1 MAKFDVN
8 KIRNVAVIAHG
19 GAGKTSLTEA
29 MLFDSGSID
38 RLGSVEEGNTTT
50 DCEPEEISRKISITS
65 SFGFCDWNS
74 HRINLIDTPGFIN
87 FVEDTRGSLKAVDG
101 AVVIVSAISGV
112 KAETEKVW
120 KYACEYEIP
129 RIVFINKMDKE
140 SANFPGALDEL
151 AQSFGTEGIPL
162 QIPIGAGETFS
173 GIINL
178 INMKAY
184 KFSGGNPP
192 KAEESDIP
200 ADMLLEAQEF
210 RKKLVEKIAES
221 EDALLEKYL
230 EGGEL
235 TQEEVIKGIKEGSLS
250 RRFIP
255 VVCGSATKN
264 IGIPQLLDA
273 IILCLPSPADLV
285 RIFPIKGKN
294 PKDAKEAQRKP
305 DEKEPFAAYV
315 FKTIAD
321 PYAGKLSLFRV
332 YSGLLKA
339 DSTVL
344 NATTGAKERIGQIF
358 YLLGKKQIPASS
370 LGPGEIG
377 VVSKLKE
384 TNTGDTLSDEAHP
397 IVFEKVKFAEPIISY
412 AIAPKSKGDEEKV
425 STGLHRILE
434 EDPTIKF
441 HRDEETKEMIL
452 SGMGQVHLEVALE
465 RLKRKFSVEVVMK
478 TPKIP
483 YRETIKT
490 AADAQG
496 KYKKQSGGRGQYGD
510 CRIKIEPLPRGKGFE
525 FVDDIVGGAIP
536 RQYIPAVEKGIVD
549 AMHEGIIAGYPM
561 VDVKVTLYD
570 GSYHTVDSSEMA
582 FKIAGSLAIKKA
594 VENAK
599 PILLEP
605 IMKIEITTPDETL
618 GAVIGDLN
626 SKRGK
631 VQGVESQARSQ
642 KISALVPMSE
652 MLTYANQLH
661 SLTSGRGLY
670 SMEFS
675 HYEEVPS
682 HQAQKIIAERAAQKK
697 EKAEEK

>member
-1 MAKFDVN
+1 MFFPRRHAQLQ
-8 KIRNVAVIAHG
+8 RH
-19 GAGKTSLTEA
+19 S
-29 MLFDSGSID
+29 
-38 RLGSVEEGNTTT
+38 
-50 DCEPEEISRKISITS
+50 
-65 SFGFCDWNS
+65 
-74 HRINLIDTPGFIN
+74 GFIN

-101 AVVIVSAISGV
+101 AVVIVSALSGV

-151 AQSFGTEGIPL
+151 AQSFGTEGVPL
-162 QIPIGAGETFS
+162 QIPIGSGETFS

-184 KFSGGNPP
+184 QFSGG
-192 KAEESDIP
+192 KAAESDIP
-200 ADMLLEAQEF
+200 PDMLSEAQGY

-235 TQEEVIKGIKEGSLS
+235 MQEEIIRGIKEGSLS

-264 IGIPQLLDA
+264 MGIPQLMDA
-273 IILCLPSPADLV
+273 IILCLPSPHDLV

-294 PKDAKEAQRKP
+294 PKDSKDAQRKP
-305 DEKEPFAAYV
+305 DEKEPFSAYV

-321 PYAGKLSLFRV
+321 PYAGKLSVFRV
-332 YSGLLKA
+332 YSGALKA

-358 YLLGKKQIPASS
+358 YLLGKKQVPASS

-425 STGLHRILE
+425 STGIHRMLE

-465 RLKRKFSVEVVMK
+465 RLKRKFGVEVVMK

-483 YRETIKT
+483 YRETIK
-490 AADAQG
+490 ASSDAQG
-496 KYKKQSGGRGQYGD
+496 RYKKQSGGRGQYGD
-510 CRIKIEPLPRGKGFE
+510 CRIKIEPMPRGKGFE
-525 FVDDIVGGAIP
+525 FVDNIVGGAIP

-561 VDVKVTLYD
+561 VDVRVTLYD

-582 FKIAGSLAIKKA
+582 FKIAGSLGIKKA

-605 IMKIEITTPDETL
+605 VMKVEITTPDEAL

-631 VQGVESQARSQ
+631 V
-642 KISALVPMSE
+642 
-652 MLTYANQLH
+652 
-661 SLTSGRGLY
+661 
-670 SMEFS
+670 
-675 HYEEVPS
+675 
-682 HQAQKIIAERAAQKK
+682 
-697 EKAEEK
+697 

>member
-1 MAKFDVN
+1 MANFDVN
-8 KIRNVAVIAHG
+8 TIRNVAVIAHG
-19 GAGKTSLTEA
+19 GAGKTSLVEA
-29 MLFDSGSID
+29 MLFDSGAID
-38 RLGSVEEGNTTT
+38 RLGSIDEGNTAM
-50 DCEPEEISRKISITS
+50 DSEPEEISRKITIISAL
-65 SFGFCDWNS
+65 GFCNWNG

-87 FVEDTRGSLKAVDG
+87 FVEDVRGSLKAVDG

-120 KYACEYEIP
+120 KYACEYEVP

-140 SANFPGALDEL
+140 SANFIGALEEL
-151 AQSFGTEGIPL
+151 AQSFGSEGVPL
-162 QIPIGAGETFS
+162 QIPIGSGEKFE

-184 KFSGGNPP
+184 KFSGG
-192 KAEESDIP
+192 KATESAIP
-200 ADMLLEAQEF
+200 DDMLSGAQEY

-221 EDALLEKYL
+221 DDSLLEKYL

-235 TQEEVIKGIKEGSLS
+235 SQEEIIKGIKEGSLS

-255 VVCGSATKN
+255 VACGSASKN
-264 IGIPQLLDA
+264 IGIPQLLDT
-273 IILCLPSPADLV
+273 ILLCLPSPVDLV
-285 RIFPIKGKN
+285 RIFPVKGKN
-294 PKDAKEAQRKP
+294 PKDGTDVQRKP
-305 DEKEPFAAYV
+305 DEKEPFSAYI

-332 YSGLLKA
+332 YSGILKA

-344 NATTGAKERIGQIF
+344 NSTIGAKERIGQVF
-358 YLLGKKQIPASS
+358 YLLGKKQIPAS
-370 LGPGEIG
+370 LVGPGEIG
-377 VVSKLKE
+377 VVAKLKE

-412 AIAPKSKGDEEKV
+412 AIAPKSKGDEDKV
-425 STGLHRILE
+425 STGLGRILE
-434 EDPTIKF
+434 EDPTLKF

-465 RLKRKFSVEVVMK
+465 RLKRKFGVEVVMK

-483 YRETIKT
+483 YRETVKT
-490 AADAQG
+490 PAKAQG
-496 KYKKQSGGRGQYGD
+496 RYKKQSGGRGQYGD
-510 CRIKIEPLPRGKGFE
+510 CHIIIEPLPRGKGFE
-525 FVDDIVGGAIP
+525 FVDKVVGGAIP
-536 RQYIPAVEKGIVD
+536 RQYIPAVEKGIVE

-561 VDVKVTLYD
+561 VDVRVSLYD

-582 FKIAGSLAIKKA
+582 FKIAGSMAIKKA
-594 VENAK
+594 VEDAK

-605 IMKIEITTPDETL
+605 IMKVEVTTPDEAL

-631 VQGVESQARSQ
+631 VQGVESQARNQ
-642 KISALVPMSE
+642 KIAALVPMSE
-652 MLTYANQLH
+652 LLTYANQLH

-675 HYEEVPS
+675 HYEEVPA
-682 HQAQKIIAERAAQKK
+682 HQAQKVIAEKAAQKK
-697 EKAEEK
+697 EKAE